1 MASRVD
7 PEKLWQLH
15 VRNDLV
21 IRPSTETPAERS
33 AEQRRVR
40 KHAVLNVIRKKGPIS
55 RSEIAKILRFNVPH
69 TSELVEDLLAEKL
82 VYEEKPRVIPRG
94 RWPIPLRMNASA
106 ASILGIDIGRT
117 ATIAILTNL
126 GGEILARFEEPTP
139 SLATPASYRQWL
151 EHILA
156 LVGQRADSGSPPV
169 AGIGVA
175 LPGLVASSH
184 GRPSGDPELADE
196 LREWVEG
203 QTGAPTIVDN
213 DARMMAYGWYW
224 FGDGHQHTSF
234 AILNVGQGL
243 GLGLFLEGRVYSGTH
258 GFAGEIGYVP
268 AGQHD
273 VPGFLGH
280 PEALENTAS
289 GAGLMRLA
297 RQRGLAVENVQ
308 ELARKARDGEQTARE
323 IFQVFADFLGRA
335 LATVMNLFDPEAVI
349 LAGRICRSYDLFFE
363 QSLKEAER
371 HTLAPIFH
379 HTQISVSHLDVN
391 LTSLGAVGCVMHH
404 IFQASHIEVHELI

>member
-1 MASRVD
+1 MASKAEHGWSL
-7 PEKLWQLH
+7 P

-21 IRPSTETPAERS
+21 IRVNTDTPAERS
-33 AEQRRVR
+33 AEQRRLR
-40 KHAVLNVIRKKGPIS
+40 KHAVLNVIRTHGPIS
-55 RSEIAKILRFNVPH
+55 RSEIAKLLRFNVPH

-106 ASILGIDIGRT
+106 ASVLGIDIGRT

-126 GGEILARFEEPTP
+126 GGEILARFEEATPTLSTP
-139 SLATPASYRQWL
+139 SNYRQWL
-151 EHILA
+151 EHILN
-156 LVGQRADSGSPPV
+156 LVGEYSDSDFPPV

-184 GRPSGDPELADE
+184 GRPSGDPELADD
-196 LREWVEG
+196 LREWVEHVT
-203 QTGAPTIVDN
+203 QAPTIVDN

-224 FGDGHQHTSF
+224 FAEGYKHTSF

-243 GLGLFLEGRVYSGTH
+243 GLGLFLEGRVYTGTH

-268 AGQHD
+268 AGEHD
-273 VPGFLGH
+273 IPGFLGH

-289 GAGLMRLA
+289 GAGILRLA
-297 RQRGLAVENVQ
+297 RARGLHVAGVE
-308 ELARKARDGEQTARE
+308 ELARLARNEDPTARE
-323 IFQVFADFLGRA
+323 IFSIFAQYLGRA
-335 LATVMNLFDPEAVI
+335 LATVINLFDPEAVI
-349 LAGRICRSYDLFFE
+349 LAGRICRSHDLFFE
-363 QSLKEAER
+363 QSLIEAER

-379 HTQISVSHLDVN
+379 RTQISVSHLDVN

-404 IFQASHIEVHELI
+404 IFQASHIEVHDLI